1 MLFLILPSGAAQ
13 TVPGYF
19 GRPARSLR
27 RHVAPLFR
35 VTPPVCLVASLI
47 QGAFIYSCHF
57 LILIIERGEMF
68 PSYGRKVLAE
78 ERRRLWKYG
87 YRAVL
92 CGADNPPCKAGV
104 VAVSGA
110 VTRIDWNYRSLP
122 EPPEDPQVLAEEAL

>member
-1 MLFLILPSGAAQ
+1 
-13 TVPGYF
+13 
-19 GRPARSLR
+19 
-27 RHVAPLFR
+27 
-35 VTPPVCLVASLI
+35 
-47 QGAFIYSCHF
+47 
-57 LILIIERGEMF
+57 MF